1 VQEIW
6 VLNPATAI
14 VLANSASPS
23 VELGSGAHYF
33 ERLVA
38 IAFDPSWNVDHRA
51 AIFAVIVGV
60 LFISGFGVPLPED
73 IPLTLAGFTTT
84 VQANF
89 ELDAARLFTTFLI
102 VLIPI
107 LLGDL
112 IAYGLGRR
120 FGLGLRERVGVL
132 RRLLPPRRLS
142 RVHAWFARYGA
153 FAVFLGRQVTGLRF
167 VAFFTAGAMRVPL
180 PKFVAFDSLGCAVSV
195 PIWLT
200 LGALAS
206 RHGQAWLHGAT
217 GNVSRSILLVVVVV
231 IAAFALVALVRNGRE
246 KAERNEAGG
255 VQ

>member
-1 VQEIW
+1 M
-6 VLNPATAI
+6 LDPAIAT
-14 VLANSASPS
+14 VLATSASQA
-23 VELGSGAHYF
+23 VEPGSQAGYF
-33 ERLVA
+33 ERLIA
-38 IAFDPSWNVDHRA
+38 IAFDPSWNVEHRA

-89 ELDAARLFTTFLI
+89 EFDAGRMLTTFLI
-102 VLIPI
+102 VLVPI

-132 RRLLPPRRLS
+132 RRLLPRRRLT
-142 RVHAWFARYGA
+142 RVHAWFERYGA
-153 FAVFLGRQVTGLRF
+153 FAVFLGRQVAGLRF

-206 RHGQAWLHGAT
+206 RHGQAWLRGAT
-217 GNVSRSILLVVVVV
+217 SDVSRSILLAVVLL
-231 IAAFALVALVRNGRE
+231 IAAFALVTLVRNGRE
-246 KAERNEAGG
+246 RAERNEAGS
-255 VQ
+255 VR